1 MSNFNHL
8 KSNQFTFAVDITWT
22 KDYFSFHFPQFRSRY
37 EEIRMRKQRDQVERS
52 SNVSSQP
59 LLMPCDSR
67 GYRLQRPLGDSQLRT
82 KVTRGRGKDLGERRS
97 RQTGLENQS
106 QTNQLFDVYLQLR
119 TYISISEERLLK
131 VPESTLVI
139 LLSLR
144 NLLMKWNDSKLLKS
158 SSFN

>member
-1 MSNFNHL
+1 
-8 KSNQFTFAVDITWT
+8 
-22 KDYFSFHFPQFRSRY
+22 
-37 EEIRMRKQRDQVERS
+37 MRKQTDQVERS
-52 SNVSSQP
+52 SNVSSQS

-67 GYRLQRPLGDSQLRT
+67 GYRLQGPLGDSQLRA
-82 KVTRGRGKDLGERRS
+82 KVTRGRGTDLGERRS

-144 NLLMKWNDSKLLKS
+144 NLLMK
-158 SSFN
+158 